1 MTTYDE
7 IAACLDAEQLIYR
20 RTDERIR
27 LGFVTELYE
36 APDGDNSLELVISLQ
51 DEGELVR
58 VLAPGAYYFP
68 RKGSARKLAAVQRT
82 LNQINW
88 ETKIL
93 HYEMDT
99 EDGEIRLCIDFPLE
113 DGKLTTPQLTRMLR
127 LMPNVADQCHLGL
140 RQAIDDGIAQ
150 PTEAELCRRL
160 EQFAKDRP

>member
-7 IAACLDAEQLIYR
+7 IAAILDAEQLIYR
-20 RTDERIR
+20 RADERIR
-27 LGFVTELYE
+27 LGFLTEVYE

-51 DEGELVR
+51 DDGELVR

-68 RKGSARKLAAVQRT
+68 RQGGARRFAAVQRT

-99 EDGEIRLCIDFPLE
+99 EDGEIRLCVDFPLE
-113 DGKLTTPQLTRMLR
+113 DGKLMNQQLVRMLR
-127 LMPNVADQCHLGL
+127 LMPNVADQCHLAL
-140 RQAIDDGIAQ
+140 RQAIDMGIAQ

-160 EQFAKDRP
+160 EAFAKARP